1 MECVI
6 QSSMFYSSYLCLS
19 ILLCN
24 VDSALVSDSSDYI
37 WISNCIQMFELYSN
51 VWIYIRMLKEC
62 VFSACSR
69 KMAFSDD
76 ISKKISQLYQELVN
90 AYKTRFMCEN
100 GQVPV
105 VKCSPLWENMRKDF
119 RTFPDLISSSFS
131 NRSIEAGK
139 KRNYSRKW
147 NPCLRWCRTC
157 LDKRMTIMTCFAL

>member
-1 MECVI
+1 
-6 QSSMFYSSYLCLS
+6 
-19 ILLCN
+19 
-24 VDSALVSDSSDYI
+24 
-37 WISNCIQMFELYSN
+37 
-51 VWIYIRMLKEC
+51 MLKEC

-100 GQVPV
+100 GQVSV
-105 VKCSPLWENMRKDF
+105 VKCSPLWENTRKDF

-139 KRNYSRKW
+139 KRNYPRKW